1 MYMKKRFVKDS
12 LKKIIEQIK
21 TKKIVGVNVTIP
33 YKKDFYNLLENLSSN
48 AKK

>member
-1 MYMKKRFVKDS
+1 MYMKKEVCKDS

-33 YKKDFYNLLENLSSN
+33 TKKIFITY
-48 AKK
+48 